1 MISHDH
7 ELEMN
12 SENLE
17 GSLTIIKSDHY
28 ESEELVSLAT
38 NGDDQ
43 LSFGQIP
50 IEISKDRP

>member
-1 MISHDH
+1 MLSHDH

-17 GSLTIIKSDHY
+17 GSLTIIKSDCY
-28 ESEELVSLAT
+28 ESEELISLDT
-38 NGDDQ
+38 NGYDQ

-50 IEISKDRP
+50 IEISKGSP